1 MNHKKRRHS
10 GDEPHQPSGILLQNA
25 IHHADRGSTNIRSRE
40 PGTHADAYYHSL
52 YSVEPDFGKM
62 GREDPGFGAMYGN
75 LDFNDP
81 AAVMQLTKTLL
92 KNDFGLEVELPE
104 NRLCPPVPNRHN
116 YILWLKGLLDS
127 TTYDDP
133 DRGVIGLDI
142 GTGASCI
149 YPLLGCTQRRWSFFA
164 TDIDPKNL
172 SCAEKNVEL
181 NDLQTRISVITRTPQ
196 DRLVPLDELGV
207 DALGFVMTNPPFYTS
222 EEDLVDSAKQ
232 KSRPPSTACT
242 GAPVEMVTDGGEVS
256 FVGRILE
263 ESLVLRERVQWY
275 TSMFGKQ
282 SSLEDFVGI
291 LREKAIDNYAVTE
304 FVQGN
309 KTRRWAVAWSFG
321 PMRPSEEVA
330 RGMKAAV
337 WKKILPMAVESEVVC
352 LPLETG
358 VGKLGDKIQKLM
370 SSLELISCEWNR
382 EKLVGVGR
390 ARENVWSRAWRRRKL
405 REEREGKPA
414 DVMGSEVCKFGF
426 EVALR
431 VGRENIS
438 VLCRWREGHDQ
449 AMFESF
455 SGFLKTRVT
464 AP

>member
-1 MNHKKRRHS
+1 
-10 GDEPHQPSGILLQNA
+10 
-25 IHHADRGSTNIRSRE
+25 
-40 PGTHADAYYHSL
+40 
-52 YSVEPDFGKM
+52 M
-62 GREDPGFGAMYGN
+62 GREDPSFGAMLKRGN

-92 KNDFGLEVELPE
+92 KRDFGLEIELPKD
-104 NRLCPPVPNRHN
+104 RLCPPVPNRHN

-133 DRGVIGLDI
+133 GRKIAGLDI

-149 YPLLGCTQRRWSFFA
+149 YPLLGCTQRPWSFFA
-164 TDIDPKNL
+164 TDIDPQNL
-172 SCAEKNVEL
+172 SCAKKNVEL
-181 NDLQTRISVITRTPQ
+181 NNLQNRISVVARTPQ

-222 EEDLVDSAKQ
+222 EKDLVDSAKQ

-256 FVGRILE
+256 FVGKIFE

-282 SSLEDFVGI
+282 SSLEEFVGI
-291 LREKAIDNYAVTE
+291 LREKAIDNYAVTK

-309 KTRRWAVAWSFG
+309 KTRRWAIAWSFG

-337 WKKILPMAVESEVVC
+337 WKKILPVAVESEVVRF
-352 LPLETG
+352 PLEFG
-358 VGKLGDKIQKLM
+358 AGKLGDKIQELM
-370 SSLELISCEWNR
+370 SSLELISCQWNR
-382 EKLVGVGR
+382 EKLVGIGR
-390 ARENVWSRAWRRRKL
+390 ARENVWSRAWRRKKM

-414 DVMGSEVCKFGF
+414 DVMTDSEVCAFGF

-431 VGRENIS
+431 VGRESIS
-438 VLCRWREGHDQ
+438 VLCRWREGHDH

-455 SGFLKTRVT
+455 CGFLKTRMT
-464 AP
+464 AA